1 MATRIKES
9 EFQAAGAL
17 AEQAMRPTLRRVMAD
32 DPYAQLERPA
42 PGVSSRGVHPNVLVF
57 LVGFYAMMV
66 ASFWTFFARD
76 PSPTGVLVVVTLIM
90 VIYFSLIVGGILLAD
105 FPAPGERQRSFGEF
119 LRGPVAIVT
128 GTINGREATMQVLL
142 LPAAMM
148 ALAAA
153 IGVVARLS

>member
-9 EFQAAGAL
+9 EFQDELPVEL
-17 AEQAMRPTLRRVMAD
+17 ATAPTLRLVGSDDAYAD
-32 DPYAQLERPA
+32 LERPA
-42 PGVSSRGVHPNVLVF
+42 PGVANRGVHPQLLVA

-76 PSPTGVLVVVTLIM
+76 PAAAGILVVVTLFM

-105 FPAPGERQRSFGEF
+105 SPAPGERQRSFGEF
-119 LRGPVAIVT
+119 LNGPVEILA
-128 GTINGREATMQVLL
+128 GTISGGEATMQILL

-148 ALAAA
+148 TLAAV
-153 IGVVARLS
+153 IGVIARLS